1 MGRQPRAACQ
11 KQQGGIKQNGRFVKD
26 ILQGH
31 EAYARAD
38 VQPPAVEIPRLEGD
52 RPRAESHHI
61 AEGAHPCV
69 VDAVAQREPGQAAA
83 DDEPADDALQQR
95 IAQAHG
101 QRQKPLPEGELAQ
114 CSGDLGPVLPEN
126 EHHDAGQQGQNA
138 QREQGL
144 PAGRGRGGGRT
155 HGETPFNKNGLG

>member
-1 MGRQPRAACQ
+1 MAWFFTEKNIFGNNYTLVGENA
-11 KQQGGIKQNGRFVKD
+11 K
-26 ILQGH
+26 
-31 EAYARAD
+31 
-38 VQPPAVEIPRLEGD
+38 
-52 RPRAESHHI
+52 HI
-61 AEGAHPCV
+61 SKVLRMRTG
-69 VDAVAQREPGQAAA
+69 DAVAQREPGQAAA

-138 QREQGL
+138 Q
-144 PAGRGRGGGRT
+144 
-155 HGETPFNKNGLG
+155 